1 MRLPERTLLVI
12 DGLINLLLGTLLL
25 CFPLGIATVL
35 GLPASGHFFYPSL
48 LGAVL
53 LGIGAALLI
62 DAFGGSRGLHGLGL
76 AGAIAINL
84 CGAAALAV
92 WLLAGSLAL
101 TTLGQL
107 ALWALVV
114 ILIGLSGVE
123 LYSHVRGADD

>member
-84 CGAAALAV
+84 CGGGV
-92 WLLAGSLAL
+92 
-101 TTLGQL
+101 L
-107 ALWALVV
+107 ALWLIIAPPGMPLRGHIILWSIALVV
-114 ILIGLSGVE
+114 LVIGLIEMARVTPKKP
-123 LYSHVRGADD
+123 

>member
-1 MRLPERTLLVI
+1 M
-12 DGLINLLLGTLLL
+12 DGAVNLLLGILLMWYPTSL
-25 CFPLGIATVL
+25 ARAL
-35 GLPASGHFFYPSL
+35 GLTTEGKPFFAGI

-53 LGIGAALLI
+53 FGVGLALILER
-62 DAFGGSRGLHGLGL
+62 FRPPLRMVGLGL
-76 AGAIAINL
+76 GGAIAINL

-123 LYSHVRGADD
+123 LYAHTRGADD